1 MLYNKFERVYA
12 MKILISVFILCVL
25 CLSACTAG
33 RKSASQT
40 ENSTAENSNTK
51 SSGEIKKPDKS
62 KENSSSAK
70 DVMAEKDSAKTDCSN
85 IDTGDKTI
93 LKSQTF
99 PIDFAPYKN
108 SCFVTVHNPE
118 YTDPPLD
125 SEISIYRNGEEV
137 FNFPGLFNG
146 VTLGCWVEAV
156 SFQDLNGDNLTD
168 IIVVGKCGG
177 KSGPYNENV
186 VYVNT
191 GTTFITNE
199 DANYKLSDFQK
210 IGEISDFVKRNE
222 QLFF

>member
-1 MLYNKFERVYA
+1 
-12 MKILISVFILCVL
+12 MKTLIFAFILGVSCISSCSVSL
-25 CLSACTAG
+25 N
-33 RKSASQT
+33 KDSQT
-40 ENSTAENSNTK
+40 EKRSDEKANADSAGNKTEEAKKSNEKIENS
-51 SSGEIKKPDKS
+51 E
-62 KENSSSAK
+62 SAK
-70 DVMAEKDSAKTDCSN
+70 NIFGDKKEAKSDCTKIN
-85 IDTGDKTI
+85 TGDKAI

-137 FNFPGLFNG
+137 FYFPNQFNG
-146 VTLGCWVEAV
+146 VTVGCWVDAV
-156 SFQDLNGDNLTD
+156 SFQDLNGDSLTD
-168 IIVVGKCGG
+168 IIVVGKCSG
-177 KSGPYNENV
+177 KSGSYNENV

-191 GTTFITNE
+191 GRSFLTDE

-210 IGEISDFVKRNE
+210 TGEISDFVKRNK

>member
-1 MLYNKFERVYA
+1 

-25 CLSACTAG
+25 CLPACTAG
-33 RKSASQT
+33 RKPVSQT
-40 ENSTAENSNTK
+40 ESSEAENSNIK
-51 SSGEIKKPDKS
+51 SSGENKKSDKS
-62 KENSSSAK
+62 KENSSPAK
-70 DVMAEKDSAKTDCSN
+70 GEVPEKDSAKIDCSN

-99 PIDFAPYKN
+99 PIDFAPFKN

-137 FNFPGLFNG
+137 FYFAGQFNG
-146 VTLGCWVEAV
+146 VTVGCWVDAV

-168 IIVVGKCGG
+168 IIIVGKCSG
-177 KSGPYNENV
+177 KSGSYNENV

-191 GTTFITNE
+191 GTTFMTDE
-199 DANYKLSDFQK
+199 DANYKLNGFQK
-210 IGEISDFVKRNE
+210 TGEISDFVKRNK

>member
-1 MLYNKFERVYA
+1 

-40 ENSTAENSNTK
+40 ENSAAENSNIK
-51 SSGEIKKPDKS
+51 SSGEIKKSDKS
-62 KENSSSAK
+62 KENVSSAK
-70 DVMAEKDSAKTDCSN
+70 DTASEKDSAKTNCSN

-99 PIDFAPYKN
+99 PVDFAPYKN

-137 FNFPGLFNG
+137 FYFPNQFNG
-146 VTLGCWVEAV
+146 VTIGCWVEAV

-168 IIVVGKCGG
+168 IIVVGKCSG
-177 KSGPYNENV
+177 KSGSYNENV

-191 GTTFITNE
+191 GITFITDE

-210 IGEISDFVKRNE
+210 IGEISDFVKRNK

>member
-1 MLYNKFERVYA
+1 
-12 MKILISVFILCVL
+12 MKILILVFILCLL

-40 ENSTAENSNTK
+40 ENSAAESSNIK
-51 SSGEIKKPDKS
+51 SSGEIKKSDKS
-62 KENSSSAK
+62 KENVSSAK
-70 DVMAEKDSAKTDCSN
+70 DTASEKDLPKIDCSN
-85 IDTGDKTI
+85 IGTGDKSI

-137 FNFPGLFNG
+137 FYFPNQFNG
-146 VTLGCWVEAV
+146 VTIGCWVDAV
-156 SFQDLNGDNLTD
+156 SFQDLNNDNLTD
-168 IIVVGKCGG
+168 IIVVGKCSG
-177 KSGPYNENV
+177 KSGSYNENV

-191 GTTFITNE
+191 GTTFMTDE

-210 IGEISDFVKRNE
+210 TGEISDFVKRNK